1 MGLMIA
7 AYIVLR
13 CMEIL
18 CGDGGWFAKDAE
30 AAVSG
35 RVTFLSLLAVAVM
48 IFTAI
53 CAWEIANASAEVG
66 GLLPG

>member
-7 AYIVLR
+7 AYIALR

-18 CGDGGWFAKDAE
+18 CGDSGWFAKDAE

-35 RVTFLSLLAVAVM
+35 RVTFLSFLSVAVM
-48 IFTAI
+48 IFTAV
-53 CAWEIANASAEVG
+53 CAWELVGLSGEVG
-66 GLLPG
+66 GLLP